1 MNETISITNDEIQL
15 ENAKLV
21 CFPLRK
27 EYHSYN
33 TRKEYYYYDI
43 WKIQAQDLFSPHPK
57 IILFIEPFTKI
68 IIVYNNNDSFEDDL
82 NYLLESMVED

>member
-1 MNETISITNDEIQL
+1 MNETISITNDDIQL

-33 TRKEYYYYDI
+33 ARKEYYYYDI
-43 WKIQAQDLFSPHPK
+43 WKIQTQDLFSSHPK
-57 IILFIEPFTKI
+57 IILFIEPFTKVI
-68 IIVYNNNDSFEDDL
+68 IIYNNVDSFEDDL

>member
-1 MNETISITNDEIQL
+1 MNETISITNDKIRL

-27 EYHSYN
+27 EY
-33 TRKEYYYYDI
+33 YYYDI
-43 WKIQAQDLFSPHPK
+43 WKIQVQDLFSLHPK
-57 IILFIEPFTKI
+57 IILFLEPFTKI
-68 IIVYNNNDSFEDDL
+68 IISYNNNDSFESDL

>member
-1 MNETISITNDEIQL
+1 MNETISITNDKIRL

-21 CFPLRK
+21 CFPLQK

-33 TRKEYYYYDI
+33 ARKEYYYYDI
-43 WKIQAQDLFSPHPK
+43 WKIQVQDLFSLHPK
-57 IILFIEPFTKI
+57 IILFLEPFTKI
-68 IIVYNNNDSFEDDL
+68 IISYNNNDSFESDL